1 MLLCFFKQ
9 KTAYEMRISDWSSD
23 VCSSD
28 LAGAYRPAA
37 RGRPGDG
44 GDLFSGPCGRA
55 AARDRAAPPRRLYGD
70 DPSRGG
76 IVGRRLRAVL
86 AGLWPDGAAAAGQKP
101 VAGPC
106 PQAARL
112 HSEAAPARL
121 CSNASRNCFAFN
133 PPAKPVSDPFA
144 PTTRRSEEHTSELPA
159 LMRLSY

>member
-1 MLLCFFKQ
+1 MIRGPWRSTMTDTLLPYA
-9 KTAYEMRISDWSSD
+9 T
-23 VCSSD
+23 
-28 LAGAYRPAA
+28 
-37 RGRPGDG
+37 
-44 GDLFSGPCGRA
+44 LF
-55 AARDRAAPPRRLYGD
+55 
-70 DPSRGG
+70 
-76 IVGRRLRAVL
+76 RAVL

-144 PTTRRSEEHTSELPA
+144 PTTRWQGVMIDTGLRPFAAPTAPIGRAHV
-159 LMRLSY
+159 